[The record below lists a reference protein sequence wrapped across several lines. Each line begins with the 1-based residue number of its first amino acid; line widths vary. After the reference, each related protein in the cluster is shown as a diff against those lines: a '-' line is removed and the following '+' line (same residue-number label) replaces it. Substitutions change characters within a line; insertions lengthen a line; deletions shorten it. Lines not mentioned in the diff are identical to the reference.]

1 MTCPVCRHQTDDGT
15 HGACIE
21 RMTAVIDKLKT
32 ILINHGATTDEELR
46 ILRGRP

>member
-1 MTCPVCRHQTDDGT
+1 MTCYVCRRPTTEGT

-21 RMTAVIDKLKT
+21 RMQAVIDKLKT

-46 ILRGRP
+46 ILRERP